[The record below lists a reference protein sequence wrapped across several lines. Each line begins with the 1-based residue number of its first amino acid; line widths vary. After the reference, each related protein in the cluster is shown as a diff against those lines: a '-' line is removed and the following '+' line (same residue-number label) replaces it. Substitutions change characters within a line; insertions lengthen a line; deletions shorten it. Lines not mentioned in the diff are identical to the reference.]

1 MFLLISLSIQVKSV
15 SINREMN
22 LLLTGTSKSILS
34 VFDVRQPQK
43 SIEVRIDSIF
53 SNVAIFLDFNAML
66 RHLDREE
73 SEKNLD

>member
-1 MFLLISLSIQVKSV
+1 M

-43 SIEVRIDSIF
+43 SIEVRTDSSF
-53 SNVAIFLDFNAML
+53 SNLAIFLDFNAML

-73 SEKNLD
+73 SVVAMYVVCCLMRSEQIV